1 MPETIRLFVESDL
14 SAGASLALDPAQT
27 HYLMHVLRRVTG
39 DMVHLFNGRDGEWR
53 ARIERVNR
61 SVCTVTLLD
70 QTRVQ
75 APEPD
80 LWLAFAPVKRAPID
94 AIATK
99 ATELGVGALCPVL
112 TQHTSVT
119 RVNVQRLR
127 ANAVEAAEQ
136 CGRLSV
142 PDVREPMTLGNLIA
156 QWPADRSLML
166 CDESGTAP
174 PVADALAGR
183 TGGKWAVLIG
193 PEGGFAQSEL
203 DALGKLPFVTAVGLG
218 PRLLRADTAAIAALA
233 CLQALVG
240 DWRATGGTRP

>member
-1 MPETIRLFVESDL
+1 VPETIRLFVESDL

-27 HYLMHVLRRVTG
+27 HYLMHVLRRGVG
-39 DMVHLFNGRDGEWR
+39 DAVHPFNGRDGEWR
-53 ARIERVNR
+53 ARIERANR
-61 SVCTVTLLD
+61 NACTVALLE
-70 QTRVQ
+70 QVRAQ

-119 RVNVQRLR
+119 RVNLQRLR
-127 ANAVEAAEQ
+127 ANAIEAAEQ

-142 PDVREPMTLGNLIA
+142 PDVHEPVTLGNLIA

-166 CDESGTAP
+166 CDESGSAP